1 MKGTKRK
8 KSTDNVG
15 SCKQRVGSQRKVGK
29 KNKWTANSIS
39 DLVHHLE
46 ASVTSPTLIERD
58 APLTEREEKYLN
70 SSKDPIAEVWKLS
83 KRDLCGFFGL
93 MGPEVYS
100 KFYVRD
106 KLNESDKLYLSDILR
121 ERVQEVRENLKVIKR
136 VEMVLI
142 RDYQNQD
149 LLKEHKRQ
157 KEWVQVVIDLLR
169 DFNIL
174 HHFTLSLCGRLFRL
188 SFRIE
193 HQETVVKSSYCYY
206 FCIEENSEPTLQVRC
221 SQGKY
226 NLPVLEVREFSLPT
240 RRWVF
245 VNGTKRYISQAKI
258 KDLIMIKN
266 KASSIVQILCRFL
279 IQDITDIVMQYVNDE
294 LPPIEITSGINY
306 SVWTS
311 SPPS

>member
-169 DFNIL
+169 DFDIL

-206 FCIEENSEPTLQVRC
+206 FCIEEIGIGIPSKVFCNCFWKIFACADFL
-221 SQGKY
+221 
-226 NLPVLEVREFSLPT
+226 LHEFSRILF
-240 RRWVF
+240 RKAVVF
-245 VNGTKRYISQAKI
+245 KKLFQFF
-258 KDLIMIKN
+258 
-266 KASSIVQILCRFL
+266 IVQF
-279 IQDITDIVMQYVNDE
+279 QE
-294 LPPIEITSGINY
+294 SFF
-306 SVWTS
+306 
-311 SPPS
+311 